1 MMIDYSSVLSKTVVS
16 LKKSGIRKFFD
27 LLNDE
32 SMKDVVGLTVG
43 QPDFVTPW
51 HIREAGIE
59 SLQKGKTYYSPN
71 AGFPEL
77 QQELS
82 YYLKRRFDLSY
93 TPKQTLVTVG
103 GSEAIDLCLRAI
115 VEPGDEV
122 IIPTP
127 CFVCYEP
134 IVRMLG
140 GVPVTVETRFEEKFK
155 LTPAALRAAIT
166 EKTKM
171 LVLAYPNNPT
181 GAILTREDLEE
192 IAAVLRDTNI
202 VILSDE
208 IYAELTYGARHVSI
222 TSIEGMWE
230 RTVLTGG
237 FAKAYAMTGWR
248 LGFLAAPDPL
258 LAQMLKIHQYA
269 VMCAPTTSQL
279 AAIEAL
285 RNGDEDIAMMREEYD
300 RRRRYIYDGLKKIGI
315 DSFLPEGA
323 FYIFPDLR
331 KFGLSSEEFCNRLLY
346 EYRCA
351 IIPGTAFGEDGEGFA
366 RISYAY
372 SVKHIT
378 KALERIEAFVS
389 TLKK

>member
-1 MMIDYSSVLSKTVVS
+1 MIDYSSVLSKTVTG

-71 AGFPEL
+71 AGFTQL
-77 QQELS
+77 QLEIS
-82 YYLKRRFDLSY
+82 NYLNRRFGLFY
-93 TPKQTLVTVG
+93 HPTETVVTVG
-103 GSEAIDLCLRAI
+103 GSEAIDLAIRAV

-122 IIPTP
+122 IVPTP
-127 CFVCYEP
+127 SFVCYEP
-134 IVRMLG
+134 IVRMCG
-140 GVPVTVETRFEEKFK
+140 GVPVILETKIENNFKITPEE
-155 LTPAALRAAIT
+155 LAAAIT
-166 EKTKM
+166 SKTKM
-171 LVLAYPNNPT
+171 LVLPYPNNPT
-181 GAILTREDLEE
+181 GAIMTREELE
-192 IAAVLRDTNI
+192 ALAPLLRDTNI

-208 IYAELTYGARHVSI
+208 IYAEMTYGGEHCSI
-222 TSIEGMWE
+222 ATLDGMWE
-230 RTVLTGG
+230 RTILASG
-237 FAKAYAMTGWR
+237 FSKAYAMTGWR
-248 LGFLAAPDPL
+248 LGYLAAPAPL
-258 LAQMLKIHQYA
+258 TEQMLKIHQYA
-269 VMCAPTTSQL
+269 IMCAPTTSQF

-285 RNGDEDIAMMREEYD
+285 KNGDEDIRMMVEEYD
-300 RRRRYIYDGLKKIGI
+300 RRRHYIYEGLKSIGI
-315 DSFLPEGA
+315 DCFEPKGA
-323 FYIFPDLR
+323 FYIFPDIR

-351 IIPGTAFGEDGEGFA
+351 IVPGTAFGDSGEGFA

-378 KALERIEAFVS
+378 EALSRMERFVK